1 MYSEYD
7 DDDDE
12 RNSSFYGGDDGE
24 SDGEGDRESDGFDE
38 EELSDDGDEEN
49 LQKLNRQMRNEY
61 VDVYHP
67 ENRTH
72 NYEEIL
78 NMTRIVRDK
87 NGNIVDEFH
96 RTVPILSKYEKTRLL
111 GLRAKQISEG
121 AQIFV
126 EVDDKIVDGYLIAL
140 KELEMKKMP
149 FIIRRPI
156 PGGGSEYWRLAD
168 LEIV

>member
-1 MYSEYD
+1 MYNE
-7 DDDDE
+7 DDDE
-12 RNSSFYGGDDGE
+12 YEEKEENSFYRDPENEDLNQLEDD
-24 SDGEGDRESDGFDE
+24 DY
-38 EELSDDGDEEN
+38 LSDSDYDEDN
-49 LQKLNRQMRNEY
+49 LQKVNRQMRNEY

-67 ENRTH
+67 EHRTH

-78 NMTRIVRDK
+78 NLTRVIRDK
-87 NGNIVDEFH
+87 NGNIADDFH

-126 EVDDKIVDGYLIAL
+126 EVDDKIIDSYLIAL

-156 PGGGSEYWRLAD
+156 PGGGSEYWRLSD

>member
-1 MYSEYD
+1 MYSGYD

-12 RNSSFYGGDDGE
+12 HNSSFYGGDDGE
-24 SDGEGDRESDGFDE
+24 GDVEEDVFE
-38 EELSDDGDEEN
+38 EEDRLSDDDDGDEEN

-67 ENRTH
+67 EHRTH

-78 NMTRIVRDK
+78 DMTRIVRDK